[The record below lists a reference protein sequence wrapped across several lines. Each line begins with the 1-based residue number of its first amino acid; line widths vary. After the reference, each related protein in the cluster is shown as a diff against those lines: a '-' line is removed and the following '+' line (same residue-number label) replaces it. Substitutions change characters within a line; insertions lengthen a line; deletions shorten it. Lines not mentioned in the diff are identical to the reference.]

1 MSDQTGD
8 QRRPRRSSKRPQ
20 SVSKAADA
28 RPERSRDRL
37 GKLMEQ
43 HRVTLLGVL
52 VVTGFLGIVGLGV
65 CGYAWLKDPR
75 SLTLLIIG
83 GFVILLAVI
92 LFGIN
97 ILNVGCS
104 VEIRKKGIRYT
115 QRGARTEML
124 WNEIVD
130 VSVDRLDNTSM
141 GPVTV
146 RRRSDDASSPSGLLT
161 KTEWTVVITA
171 DDGRQIRLTP
181 TFLRVVSDPKSLI
194 SNLKLRSGT

>member
-1 MSDQTGD
+1 
-8 QRRPRRSSKRPQ
+8 
-20 SVSKAADA
+20 
-28 RPERSRDRL
+28 
-37 GKLMEQ
+37 MEQ

-52 VVTGFLGIVGLGV
+52 VITGFLGIVGLGL

-75 SLTLLIIG
+75 SLTLLIVG

-97 ILNVGCS
+97 ILNVGCRF
-104 VEIRKKGIRYT
+104 EIRKKGIRYT
-115 QRGARTEML
+115 QRGARTEMF

-181 TFLRVVSDPKSLI
+181 TFLRVVSDPKKLI
-194 SNLKLRSGT
+194 SNLKLRSGM